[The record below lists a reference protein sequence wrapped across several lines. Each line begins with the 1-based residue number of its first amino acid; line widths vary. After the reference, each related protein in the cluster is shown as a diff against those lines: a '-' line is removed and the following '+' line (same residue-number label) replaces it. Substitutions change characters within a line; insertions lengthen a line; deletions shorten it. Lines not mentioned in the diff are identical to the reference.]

1 MLRTYPKVHLF
12 NMKVGV
18 DLPEDLENALVKV
31 DLDLEGAGSAKV
43 RLDGVGELEQDP
55 DGQFR
60 VVIPEPELWSSE
72 EPNLYR
78 GMIEVADQDG
88 KTLEFIPFHV
98 GVRRFGIEDGL
109 LKINGERVVFVGVN
123 RHEFGLDGR
132 VMTREQTEAD
142 MIALK
147 QAGLNSI
154 RTSHYPNNSFFYELA
169 DEYGFYVIDEMNLE
183 SHGLW
188 DRIRYSDV
196 SVEEAVPGNDPV
208 WLPLLLDR
216 ATSMYQRDK
225 NHPSIV
231 MWSCG
236 NGIYF
241 ADHSPTPRIQEVKY
255 LYQGI
260 RGSVENGEITIQNR
274 YNFTNTSQ
282 FECVVTL
289 REQELILEAA
299 ILETDVAPGETET
312 YKVPFEIPEKP
323 GAYVIDVSFQL
334 REGTPY
340 ADAGFEVAHEQGVVI
355 VEPAQDDAA
364 EPVAPEVVH
373 GIHNIGVHGP
383 NFSALFSRLHGGLLS
398 YKYGVTSNR
407 GNELLKAVPVAN
419 FWHAPTSNERGW
431 NSSFEDGQWLLA
443 SRYAKTEWSPDN
455 PRFEM
460 RGNLAVITYQYDLP
474 TIPVSKCTVEY
485 AVDGEG
491 RIEVTETLEPA
502 EGLPDLPEVGMLF

>member
-1 MLRTYPKVHLF
+1 M
-12 NMKVGV
+12 
-18 DLPEDLENALVKV
+18 
-31 DLDLEGAGSAKV
+31 
-43 RLDGVGELEQDP
+43 
-55 DGQFR
+55 
-60 VVIPEPELWSSE
+60 
-72 EPNLYR
+72 
-78 GMIEVADQDG
+78 
-88 KTLEFIPFHV
+88 
-98 GVRRFGIEDGL
+98 
-109 LKINGERVVFVGVN
+109 
-123 RHEFGLDGR
+123 
-132 VMTREQTEAD
+132 
-142 MIALK
+142 
-147 QAGLNSI
+147 
-154 RTSHYPNNSFFYELA
+154 
-169 DEYGFYVIDEMNLE
+169 
-183 SHGLW
+183 
-188 DRIRYSDV
+188 
-196 SVEEAVPGNDPV
+196 
-208 WLPLLLDR
+208 
-216 ATSMYQRDK
+216 
-225 NHPSIV
+225 
-231 MWSCG
+231 
-236 NGIYF
+236 
-241 ADHSPTPRIQEVKY
+241 KY

-282 FECVVTL
+282 SECVVTL

-323 GAYVIDVSFQL
+323 GEYVIDVSFQL

-398 YKYGVTSNR
+398 YKYGITSNR

-502 EGLPDLPEVGMLF
+502 EGLPDLPEFGMLFKADTDLSVLTWYGEGPDESYVDRRGGARLGVYQQAVEDQVTEYLRPQESGSHTGVRWAEVTDEKGRGLRFEAPVPMEFAAQPWSPFEIENAAYHVELPPIQNTFIRPALARRGVAGDDTWGSRPHKEYLIPAEPMVFRFSFQGIM